1 MTKILQ
7 RKNNETTSGYFTTGR
22 IPAQEFQVKLEK
34 LMTSFTFVSSHQD
47 FVKAKTNRV
56 EHHGGSKMR
65 VYEPKEFNRLS
76 PLPPAFSINLMI

>member
-7 RKNNETTSGYFTTGR
+7 RKNNETRSGYFTTGR
-22 IPAQEFQVKLEK
+22 SPAQEFQLKLEK
-34 LMTSFTFVSSHQD
+34 LKATFTFVPSHQD

-56 EHHGGSKMR
+56 EHNGGSKMR

-76 PLPPAFSINLMI
+76 PLPRAFFINLMI